1 MRSRGGAL
9 EKDTPAGKRKGEMAA
24 AADQDTSTGASG
36 KKPKTWFDW
45 DSAIADALR
54 SHQTWLRKTKISLE
68 DAVSTA
74 QGVLDSVPFK
84 MKEDVKNEARLC
96 KNRVYALKLVLGTS
110 TEDSVSEKAEQKKD
124 KDAKEAVK
132 EKKGEDGNG
141 AEGENSVD
149 GKKAEEEKDDDAKR
163 AEKEKRADGPGAGE
177 AKGDDAKPA
186 EKTKKSDDGNG
197 AEGEKNDL
205 EDEQKKEKDAKEA
218 EDKQDKVAPDEAHD
232 EERSLLCPTMRRR
245 RDKKNT
251 HERNKQNK
259 QNKNK
264 QKTNK
269 NKTNEQRKKQ
279 RNRKKGRESV
289 KTTNQKNKKIKNIK
303 CSPRFPVEGN
313 HVTQYTQFLII
324 LFHYTQQQQKKE
336 THYSVPSIHKSNL

>member
-1 MRSRGGAL
+1 MILKSLKCQRRRTTMTTSGHEFDRRGERG
-9 EKDTPAGKRKGEMAA
+9 RRAA
-24 AADQDTSTGASG
+24 AA
-36 KKPKTWFDW
+36 
-45 DSAIADALR
+45 
-54 SHQTWLRKTKISLE
+54 
-68 DAVSTA
+68 
-74 QGVLDSVPFK
+74 
-84 MKEDVKNEARLC
+84 
-96 KNRVYALKLVLGTS
+96 
-110 TEDSVSEKAEQKKD
+110 
-124 KDAKEAVK
+124 
-132 EKKGEDGNG
+132 
-141 AEGENSVD
+141 
-149 GKKAEEEKDDDAKR
+149 
-163 AEKEKRADGPGAGE
+163 
-177 AKGDDAKPA
+177 
-186 EKTKKSDDGNG
+186 
-197 AEGEKNDL
+197 
-205 EDEQKKEKDAKEA
+205 
-218 EDKQDKVAPDEAHD
+218 DKVAPDEAHD